1 MDDILKRILGGIGNQ
16 LTTVGTNYNLPQLR
30 PGGLGIQLQQVG
42 ASALTPEQR
51 IQKSIQNTGGIA
63 EGDYNTAVN
72 MGVPL
77 GNLSSRADGG
87 ILTNNQMAQNY
98 QTAARNTP
106 SYEQQ
111 FRQQFGNDAYM
122 PPGWKPEGATSTDT
136 GQDFA
141 YEAWRS
147 AIDQAN
153 RIRNSGR
160 ATFDDLIKAVG
171 AFRDRAKTQRDD
183 SGQEITNR
191 FGEIM
196 GQTGLMG
203 RQTATDAARRGRAL
217 GLGDSSKFR
226 NQNLVAGNLALQQGG
241 NLAKRGENERANEAL
256 YQERLDQAQGQEDQA
271 NRYLRD
277 INDYASGVETQGMHN
292 YANTLS
298 SLIDR
303 ANQLAALKPL
313 NAGSLQAYQTDT
325 SGLTNVLNG
334 LLGSMQSRQ
343 ISGGDM
349 AANLANPV
357 DIFSLNDPRRNRG
370 LVK

>member
-1 MDDILKRILGGIGNQ
+1 MQGVPIGTSVNGGYIYRYPDGSTGTTPVKGGAPIPTPTPPLAAGDPRQNPNLVTGSRGPHVPVNSQPIASVLGAN
-16 LTTVGTNYNLPQLR
+16 TMFDN
-30 PGGLGIQLQQVG
+30 G
-42 ASALTPEQR
+42 AIYPNSM
-51 IQKSIQNTGGIA
+51 INQNTSFQQTGTGS
-63 EGDYNTAVN
+63 T
-72 MGVPL
+72 PTT
-77 GNLSSRADGG
+77 DGG
-87 ILTNNQMAQNY
+87 
-98 QTAARNTP
+98 
-106 SYEQQ
+106 
-111 FRQQFGNDAYM
+111 G
-122 PPGWKPEGATSTDT
+122 GDT
-136 GQDFA
+136 GRDFA